1 VTLAEPVWDVSG
13 LNTSVYT
20 PVVGRVFWLRTAL
33 DPLQELDVATVVPS
47 DFTIDRDKSK
57 QYEENVPFAT
67 RAVTTWPARPLNIRR
82 AFCPGVEIDTVRPPR
97 Q

>member
-1 VTLAEPVWDVSG
+1 MSRELVSVTHIAEPVWEVSG

-47 DFTIDRDKSK
+47 DFTIDRDKSS
-57 QYEENVPFAT
+57 NTRRTLPFAT
-67 RAVTTWPARPLNIRR
+67 RALSP
-82 AFCPGVEIDTVRPPR
+82 PGPPGR
-97 Q
+97 